1 MEKHK
6 ITVKIG
12 FDLMKFKK
20 TLETTRVSGLF
31 FHACGLFNSPTARLL
46 NFHTYEKK

>member
-31 FHACGLFNSPTARLL
+31 FSRVWIIQLAYGSFTELPHL
-46 NFHTYEKK
+46 